1 MLTQYPFHF
10 QRQQLQKTASRIG
23 SGGALNLSQPN
34 QLGSNQQQ
42 HLHQQQQQQQH
53 WMSQADYFSGGSF
66 AHWMSVGLDQPSTSN
81 MGQANYNFG
90 GQGSRNDGDQ
100 QQQPSRSYT
109 PAESIHSG
117 TKARIIATFL

>member
-1 MLTQYPFHF
+1 
-10 QRQQLQKTASRIG
+10 
-23 SGGALNLSQPN
+23 
-34 QLGSNQQQ
+34 
-42 HLHQQQQQQQH
+42 
-53 WMSQADYFSGGSF
+53 
-66 AHWMSVGLDQPSTSN
+66 MSVGLDQPSTSN

-117 TKARIIATFL
+117 TKARIIATFLWVIIRLDLGLVDWHRQFGGSDDCILSLEAQFGL